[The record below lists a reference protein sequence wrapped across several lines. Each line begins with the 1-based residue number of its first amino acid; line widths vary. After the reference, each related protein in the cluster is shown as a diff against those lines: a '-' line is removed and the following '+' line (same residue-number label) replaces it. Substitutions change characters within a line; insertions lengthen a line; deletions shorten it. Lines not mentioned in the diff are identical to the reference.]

1 MLIFITVRIN
11 GEDTAVP
18 ADTPITYEQAVLLAS
33 QQGTPTVTYSWH
45 APGKSHK
52 QVSGILT
59 PGQSVVPKPFM
70 AFTVGHTAGN
80 A

>member
-18 ADTPITYEQAVLLAS
+18 AGTPITYEQAVMLAS
-33 QQGTPTVTYSWH
+33 QQGTPTVAYSWH

-52 QVSGILT
+52 QENGTLT

-70 AFTVGHTAGN
+70 SFTVVHTGTA
-80 A
+80 